1 MTTRQLTQVRPSTNF
16 ELYSW
21 LFMRISGV
29 LMAFMVVGHIAI
41 MHILNHVEDIT
52 YEFAA
57 ARLANPFWRI
67 YDLILLGLA
76 LIHGLNGVRTVLDDY
91 VHNRG
96 LRVLTT
102 TLLWTLGA
110 LFLIVGALVLFTF
123 QPVAG

>member
-1 MTTRQLTQVRPSTNF
+1 MTAHQLTQVRPSTNF

-21 LFMRISGV
+21 LFMRVSGV
-29 LMAFMVVGHIAI
+29 LMAFMVVGHIVV
-41 MHILNHVEDIT
+41 MHILNHIEDIN

-76 LIHGLNGVRTVLDDY
+76 LLHGLNGVRTVLDDY

>member
-1 MTTRQLTQVRPSTNF
+1 MTVRQAAQVRPSTNF

-21 LFMRISGV
+21 LFMRVSGV
-29 LMAFMVVGHIAI
+29 LMAFMVVGHVVI
-41 MHILNHVEDIT
+41 MHIVNHVEDIN

-91 VHNRG
+91 IHSRG
-96 LRVLTT
+96 WRIVAI

-123 QPVAG
+123 QPV

>member
-1 MTTRQLTQVRPSTNF
+1 MTTRELMRIRPSTNF
-16 ELYSW
+16 ELYAW

-29 LMAFMVVGHIAI
+29 LMAFMVVGHILI
-41 MHILNHVEDIT
+41 MHIINHIQDIN
-52 YEFAA
+52 YAFAA

-67 YDLILLGLA
+67 YDLILLALA

-91 VHNRG
+91 VHSRG
-96 LRVLTT
+96 WRVVAI

-123 QPVAG
+123 QPV

>member
-1 MTTRQLTQVRPSTNF
+1 MTVRQAAQVRPSTNF

-21 LFMRISGV
+21 LFMRVSGV
-29 LMAFMVVGHIAI
+29 LMAFMVVGHVVI
-41 MHILNHVEDIT
+41 MHIINHVEDIN

-76 LIHGLNGVRTVLDDY
+76 LIHGLNGVRTVMDDY
-91 VHNRG
+91 IHSRG
-96 LRVLTT
+96 WRIVAI

-123 QPVAG
+123 QPV

>member
-41 MHILNHVEDIT
+41 MHILNHVEDIN

-76 LIHGLNGVRTVLDDY
+76 LIHGMNGVRTVLDDY

-96 LRVLTT
+96 LRVVTT

-123 QPVAG
+123 QPA

>member
-1 MTTRQLTQVRPSTNF
+1 MTVRPVAQVRPSTNF

-21 LFMRISGV
+21 LFMRVSGV
-29 LMAFMVVGHIAI
+29 LMAFMVVGHVVI
-41 MHILNHVEDIT
+41 MHIVNHVEDIN

-76 LIHGLNGVRTVLDDY
+76 LIHGLNGVRTVMDDY
-91 VHNRG
+91 IHSRG
-96 LRVLTT
+96 WRIVAI

-123 QPVAG
+123 QPV